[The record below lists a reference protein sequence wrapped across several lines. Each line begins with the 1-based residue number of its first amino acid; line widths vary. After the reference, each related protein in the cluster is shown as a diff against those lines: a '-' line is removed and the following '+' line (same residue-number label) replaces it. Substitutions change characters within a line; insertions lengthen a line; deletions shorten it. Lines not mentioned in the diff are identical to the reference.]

1 MINYTQALENLG
13 AVLADIDTHK
23 LDINSAERVIATLIE
38 AIQNMIT
45 LNLSERKTPSGLP
58 KDPQESNQ
66 LKATRDHLSDVAAQ
80 IHDFLLLPHIYR
92 SLGEVTLIEKNALG
106 DLVLHHT
113 ELDARLQQAE
123 DTLGFHRRLLT
134 DLENRYR
141 EAIEQ
146 YSLRDIHE
154 LIRHQQQQSL
164 MWQHYLKDLA
174 SHIRQ
179 GANELNGRLPTN
191 FLR

>member
-45 LNLSERKTPSGLP
+45 LNLSELKTPSGLP

-66 LKATRDHLSDVAAQ
+66 LKVTRDQLSDVVAQ
-80 IHDFLLLPHIYR
+80 IHDFLLLPHISQ
-92 SLGEVTLIEKNALG
+92 SLGEVTLIEKNTLE

-113 ELDARLQQAE
+113 EIDARLQRAE
-123 DTLGFHRRLLT
+123 DTLGFQRCLLT
-134 DLENRYR
+134 DLENRCR

-146 YSLRDIHE
+146 NSLRDIHE
-154 LIRHQQQQSL
+154 FIRYPQEQSL
-164 MWQHYLKDLA
+164 MWQHCLKDLA

-179 GANELNGRLPTN
+179 GANELNRRLPTN
-191 FLR
+191 LFR